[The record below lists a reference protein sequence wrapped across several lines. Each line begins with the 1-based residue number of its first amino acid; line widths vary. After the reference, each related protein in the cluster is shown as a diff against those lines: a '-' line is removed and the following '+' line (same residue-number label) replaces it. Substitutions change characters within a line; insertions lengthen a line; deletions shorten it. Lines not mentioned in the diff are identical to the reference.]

1 MKKFNKQPADVLDY
15 TVDLTNW
22 MVSGDTVTSTNA
34 SITPSGP
41 SIEVTQGASSQPK
54 IWVSGGTNGKQYKVT
69 TTIVTNGGRTKEI
82 DFNVLVTEI

>member
-22 MVSGDTVTSTNA
+22 MVSGDT
-34 SITPSGP
+34 ITPSGP
-41 SIEVTQGASSQPK
+41 SIAVTQGASTQPK